1 MAARF
6 AAVAFSSVG
15 MTALPGLIDTMSAIL
30 PTLEYSADRVSA
42 RKRRLEDLRNKVRSR
57 YEQGATGLQVASLQS
72 SLLDEWVVGILEE
85 SLKDCPADR
94 QAELKRGLTVI
105 AVGGTGRGEL
115 APYSDCDLLFLYAS
129 SAESTATEWVSGV
142 VREFWDCGLKLGHSV
157 RTPADALRTARQDA
171 HFATSLTDA
180 RRLWGAEPMAGD
192 FLRRFQRSI
201 AGSRR
206 RAFAAEAIAAR
217 EAERQQFGGATQQL
231 EPDVKCSP
239 GGLRDVHLIRWAG
252 FAFYGT
258 SDLNSLKLRGALS
271 PDDALALVNAVDFLT
286 HIRIGL
292 HLAAGKPQDTLT
304 RDEQLRFAQE
314 RGVNGT
320 AGQRP
325 VERFMQEYFRHS
337 TAIAEISRRFVER
350 HQRPPLAR
358 RLLDFVMTY
367 RIDDIYRIGPEFLDV
382 PYRHRERVCS
392 SPEGVLKLYLAA
404 ARYRVRLA
412 PHLEE
417 LITRQVRAFPV
428 DLSPEAARAFL
439 AILGTTGILGPILRS
454 MHATGALEYVLP
466 PLQHI
471 RCLLQ
476 FNQYHHFTVDE
487 HTLRAIEAAESF
499 DRDPGAVGQAYR
511 EIQHKDLLHLSLLLH
526 DAGKGFE
533 EDHCIVGWRLAQDQ
547 TVRLGLPEHQREL
560 VAGLVLQH
568 LQMTN
573 LGLRRDTSD
582 PEVLLRFSH
591 DIGSAEAL
599 RMLFV
604 HTAADMSAVGPGVW
618 NEWKSELVSSLYE
631 RSLLWLSGKSY
642 LFDEPTRLERARNEV
657 LQCVNETDEKL
668 REAVVRMWKDR
679 LKRFPPHY
687 LLATPPERIAA
698 DLQIVCCRESE
709 DIHIESRYEPDT
721 ATVEYRIITD
731 ERVGSGCFHKLTGIL
746 TAKRMEILSAQIC
759 TSQDGVIIDSY
770 RVQDFDHDGD
780 VPQFR
785 IDEVSDLIRKALHG
799 ELDVNA
805 LFQSRTRFQTL
816 GRQGPV
822 SNLPLRVVIDNESSD
837 RYTVVDVFAH
847 DRPGLL
853 YTIARTL
860 YSLDASVVLAKI
872 STHFDQVVDVFYI
885 ADATGG
891 KIRQSLRLKLIRD
904 TLMSEIAAFEERSAG
919 E

>member
-1 MAARF
+1 M
-6 AAVAFSSVG
+6 AFSSVR
-15 MTALPGLIDTMSAIL
+15 TATSKTLRLIDSMSGIL
-30 PTLEYSADRVSA
+30 TTLEYSADRVA
-42 RKRRLEDLRNKVRSR
+42 ERKRRLEEQRDKVRDR

-72 SLLDEWVVGILEE
+72 SLLDEWIAGILEE
-85 SLKDCPADR
+85 SLNDCPAEQ
-94 QAELKRGLTVI
+94 QAFLRRYLTVI

-129 SAESTATEWVSGV
+129 SAETAAAEWVSAV

-157 RTPADALRTARQDA
+157 RTPADALRMARQDA

-180 RRLWGAEPMAGD
+180 RRLWGAEPLAID
-192 FLRRFQRSI
+192 FLRRFGRS
-201 AGSRR
+201 AVGSRR
-206 RAFAAEAIAAR
+206 RAFAAEAITAR
-217 EAERQQFGGATQQL
+217 ESERQQFGGSTQQL

-239 GGLRDVHLIRWAG
+239 GGLRDIHLIRWVG

-258 SDLNSLKLRGALS
+258 SDLNSLKLRGGLS
-271 PDDALALVNAVDFLT
+271 PDEALALISATDYLT

-292 HLAAGKPQDTLT
+292 HLTAGKPQDVLT
-304 RDEQLRFAQE
+304 RDEQLRFARE
-314 RGVNGT
+314 RGVTGT

-325 VERFMQEYFRHS
+325 VERFMQEFFRHT
-337 TAIAEISRRFVER
+337 TAVAEISRRFLER

-367 RIDDIYRIGPEFLDV
+367 RVDDIYRIGPEYLDV
-382 PYRHRERVCS
+382 PYRFRERVCG

-404 ARYRVRLA
+404 ARYRVKLA

-417 LITRQVRAFPV
+417 LIARQVKTFPA
-428 DLSPEAARAFL
+428 DLSAEASRAFL
-439 AILGTTGILGPILRS
+439 GILGTTGILGAILRS
-454 MHATGALEYVLP
+454 MHAAGVLEYVLP
-466 PLQHI
+466 PLRHI

-476 FNQYHHFTVDE
+476 FNQYHHYTVDE
-487 HTLRAIEAAESF
+487 HTLRAVEAAESF
-499 DRDPGAVGQAYR
+499 EKDSGPVGQAYR
-511 EIQHKDLLHLSLLLH
+511 AIRHKELLHLSLLLH

-533 EDHCIVGWRLAQDQ
+533 EDHCTVGWRLAQDL

-560 VAGLVLQH
+560 VSGLILQH

-599 RMLFV
+599 RMLYV

-618 NEWKSELVSSLYE
+618 NEWKSDLVTSLYE

-657 LQCVNETDEKL
+657 LECVAETDEKL
-668 REAVVRMWKDR
+668 RQALIRLWKDR
-679 LKRFPPHY
+679 LKLFPPHY

-698 DLQIVCCRESE
+698 DLRIVCSRAPEE
-709 DIHIESRYEPDT
+709 IHIESRYEPET
-721 ATVEYRIITD
+721 ATTEYRIITD
-731 ERVGSGCFHKLTGIL
+731 ERVGSGCFHKLTGTL

-759 TSQDGVIIDSY
+759 TSQDGVIIDAY
-770 RVQDFDHDGD
+770 RVKDFDHSGE

-785 IDEVSDLIRKALHG
+785 IDEVSDLIRAALKG
-799 ELDVNA
+799 DLDVYA
-805 LFQSRTRFQTL
+805 LFQARTRFQSL
-816 GRQGPV
+816 GLQGPV

-853 YTIARTL
+853 YTIARAL

-872 STHFDQVVDVFYI
+872 STHFDQVVDVFYL
-885 ADATGG
+885 ADADGG
-891 KIRQSLRLKLIRD
+891 KVRQSLRLKLIRD
-904 TLMSEIAAFEERSAG
+904 TLIGEIAAFEERFAG
-919 E
+919 R